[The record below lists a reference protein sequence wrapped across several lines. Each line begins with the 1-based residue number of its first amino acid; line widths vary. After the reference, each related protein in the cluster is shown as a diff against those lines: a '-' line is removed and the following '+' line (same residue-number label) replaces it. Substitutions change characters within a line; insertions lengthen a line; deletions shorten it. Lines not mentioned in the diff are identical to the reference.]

1 MTIIIIIIVSSQKN
15 WEWFP
20 VDLHVLFTCSTYI
33 RKHKISFL
41 NRIENFLESIA
52 YYEPY
57 GLHLNQ

>member
-1 MTIIIIIIVSSQKN
+1 
-15 WEWFP
+15 